1 MARIL
6 EIGTSLPSH
15 VYQQAEVTAMLA
27 SRLAGSD
34 SARAVL
40 QRIHQSTQVKQRHFA
55 LPIEMYGQLDSFTES
70 NALFSEHALALA
82 ERATSN
88 ALDASGISAHEV
100 DHIFFTTV
108 TGIGAPSLDA
118 LLVQRMGF
126 RADVRRTPSFGLGC
140 VAGAA
145 GIARV
150 ADYLKG
156 HPKDVALVISVELC
170 SLTVQWD
177 DRSMANY
184 IGTGLFGDGAAT
196 VVMVGEQHNSALDG
210 IRVLGSRSVLYPE
223 TQDLIGW
230 KIGTTGFSL
239 MLEAGVPDMI
249 AKHFAEDVDAFL
261 AFNSMTR
268 ADVDFW
274 IAHPGGPKILDA
286 FRDSLSLGPV
296 DLDSSWGVLGSTG
309 NMSSAA
315 VLHVLSGV
323 RHQAKGATGLLFAFG
338 PGVSAELVLL
348 EWS

>member
-1 MARIL
+1 
-6 EIGTSLPSH
+6 
-15 VYQQAEVTAMLA
+15 
-27 SRLAGSD
+27 
-34 SARAVL
+34 
-40 QRIHQSTQVKQRHFA
+40 
-55 LPIEMYGQLDSFTES
+55 MYGQLDSFTES